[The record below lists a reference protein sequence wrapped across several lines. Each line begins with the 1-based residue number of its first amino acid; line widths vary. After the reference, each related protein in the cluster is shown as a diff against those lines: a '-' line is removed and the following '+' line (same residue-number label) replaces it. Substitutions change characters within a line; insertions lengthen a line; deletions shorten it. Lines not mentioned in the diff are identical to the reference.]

1 MTYQL
6 SFFETLDEFARN
18 QPDSTFE
25 ACGLS
30 AAMTIAGG
38 AVVGGR
44 IKIVKIVPGN
54 DLRPI
59 IVMSGGIHIK

>member
-6 SFFETLDEFARN
+6 SYFETLDEFARN

-38 AVVGGR
+38 AVSGGR
-44 IKIVKIVPGN
+44 IKIVKIVSGDGFN
-54 DLRPI
+54 PI
-59 IVMSGGIHIK
+59 IVISGGIHIK